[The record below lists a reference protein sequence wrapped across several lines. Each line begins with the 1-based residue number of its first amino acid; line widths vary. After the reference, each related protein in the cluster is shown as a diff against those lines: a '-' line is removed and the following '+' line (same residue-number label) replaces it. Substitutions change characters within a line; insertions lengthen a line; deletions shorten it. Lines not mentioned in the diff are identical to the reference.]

1 VVESTESN
9 ACAWRFSRRNTRSDL
24 SRKPQCAAPDA
35 APPPRDLQLRA
46 AGQPAAAI
54 GPIWLGSINRG
65 SHRAVSKLLSAL
77 GPWFGTCAV
86 VCVLALLGATLAGWR
101 GRALRCARLAY
112 LASCAGALAY
122 WGAFFVRRA
131 VPRMDLVNPGPLSDF
146 RVTLLCVG
154 AAWLL
159 LGVLL
164 FALGRKPWTLERAAF
179 WLAFA
184 LLAGLYINVV
194 RERENF
200 GDVMDF
206 IVAAQQM
213 ARGEPLHAR
222 YLYPPLLATILAP
235 LVPFGDAAIGL
246 SCLGA
251 NMLALMLAFVL
262 LRRCLLRYGFPTLAA
277 TLLAFCALGPNVGVL
292 RTLFYVQTN
301 LHVTNL
307 MLLSLLC
314 YPSQLW
320 ASALTLALAAHIK
333 TSPLA
338 LVLPFVINRDWKWL
352 SWFALFG
359 LGIVAWTSHLHGF
372 HRYLEYL
379 DNISNIYRAN
389 GISLREN
396 SLDSLLRTTYWVFGA
411 DIERARTPILVLRS
425 LLCALSLWL
434 CIAAMRRRTF
444 SGGPA
449 SDAARVLD
457 SYPVLMLFLM
467 SVSPLVWEHHVVIV
481 VLSLLVMLKRL
492 DNPADALL
500 WLGAWFL
507 CFLTPT
513 FDIYP
518 FSFRITLGVAF
529 AYWLL
534 VRITRRDSRPGQYFT
549 RLELYSERSSAP
561 PVSSR

>member
-1 VVESTESN
+1 
-9 ACAWRFSRRNTRSDL
+9 
-24 SRKPQCAAPDA
+24 
-35 APPPRDLQLRA
+35 
-46 AGQPAAAI
+46 
-54 GPIWLGSINRG
+54 
-65 SHRAVSKLLSAL
+65 VSKLLTAL
-77 GPWFGTCAV
+77 GPWFGTCGV
-86 VCVLALLGATLAGWR
+86 VCVLALLGAVVAGWR
-101 GRALRCARLAY
+101 GRAFRCARFAY
-112 LASCAGALAY
+112 VASCAGALTY
-122 WGAFFVRRA
+122 WGVFFVRRA
-131 VPRMDLVNPGPLSDF
+131 QPRMDLLNPGPISDF

-164 FALGRKPWTLERAAF
+164 FALGRKRWTPERVAF
-179 WLAFA
+179 WLAFT

-200 GDVMDF
+200 GDVGDF
-206 IVAAQQM
+206 IVAAQQI

-222 YLYPPLLATILAP
+222 YLYPPLLATLLAP
-235 LVPFGDAAIGL
+235 LVRFGDVTLGL
-246 SCLGA
+246 TCLAA
-251 NMLALMLAFVL
+251 NMLAVMLAFVL
-262 LRRCLLRYGFPTLAA
+262 LRRCLMRYGFAELAS
-277 TLLAFCALGPNVGVL
+277 TLLAFGALAANVAVL

-301 LHVTNL
+301 LHMTNL

-314 YPSQLW
+314 YPSRLW
-320 ASALTLALAAHIK
+320 ASALTLALAAHLK

-352 SWFALFG
+352 LWFALFG
-359 LGIVAWTSHLHGF
+359 LGIVAWTSHLNGW

-396 SLDSLLRTTYWVFGA
+396 SLDSLVRTTYWVFGA
-411 DIERARTPILVLRS
+411 ELEHARKPLLVLRS

-444 SGGPA
+444 SGGPPG
-449 SDAARVLD
+449 DLARVLD
-457 SYPVLMLFLM
+457 SFPVLMLFLM
-467 SVSPLVWEHHVVIV
+467 SVSPLVWEHHPVII
-481 VLSLLVMLKRL
+481 VLSLLVLLKQL
-492 DNPADALL
+492 DNQADALL

-534 VRITRRDSRPGQYFT
+534 ARVTRREQRPGQYFT
-549 RLELYSERSSAP
+549 RVNAAFARLHSDRSSAP